1 MANKIEITSKIFRSK
16 SLESDYCLQ
25 AAVEILQQVDDGD
38 LPFDRTMKIST
49 AEDQADKST
58 IGQRIP
64 LNIETVRSILSRNR
78 ADWESLRDVKTKKDQ
93 QDMLLAI
100 RRRRPR
106 GTK

>member
-64 LNIETVRSILSRNR
+64 MNLETVRNMLARNR
-78 ADWESLRDVKTKKDQ
+78 EDWEGLSGSKTKKEQ
-93 QDMLLAI
+93 QELLLAI
-100 RRRRPR
+100 RRRRR
-106 GTK
+106 R